1 MNSIRNDF
9 TGCLNSPEYPSN
21 EDHKHRSLAKRRTVL
36 SLTEQ
41 GQQLAEMFDDDV
53 GGIRPVEKTLYRGLT
68 TSRIQPWCVWLGRG
82 SVVVTDLFGQRHGFV
97 EVLERRLARRS
108 LADDADFLIDRRLP
122 PVVFFEEADLALGDN
137 VS

>member
-1 MNSIRNDF
+1 M
-9 TGCLNSPEYPSN
+9 
-21 EDHKHRSLAKRRTVL
+21 L
-36 SLTEQ
+36 SLTER

-53 GGIRPVEKTLYRGLT
+53 GGIRPVEETLYRGLT

-122 PVVFFEEADLALGDN
+122 LVVFFEEEDLALGDN